1 MEYFFEQAQKPD
13 GTSPGDES
21 AFEYPGP
28 RPRTAETAVAMIAD
42 SAEAAVR
49 VLDEPTPERVREAVD
64 FLVAQKIAT
73 GQLRDAPLTL
83 RDMDRVS
90 QELARQLAAMY
101 HSRVEY
107 PSGAGGITADF
118 GRD

>member
-1 MEYFFEQAQKPD
+1 ML
-13 GTSPGDES
+13 
-21 AFEYPGP
+21 
-28 RPRTAETAVAMIAD
+28 AD

-64 FLVAQKIAT
+64 FLVAQKIAA
-73 GQLRDAPLTL
+73 GQLREAPLTL
-83 RDMDRVS
+83 RDLDRVS
-90 QELARQLAAMY
+90 QEFTRLLAGMY
-101 HSRVEY
+101 HTRVEY